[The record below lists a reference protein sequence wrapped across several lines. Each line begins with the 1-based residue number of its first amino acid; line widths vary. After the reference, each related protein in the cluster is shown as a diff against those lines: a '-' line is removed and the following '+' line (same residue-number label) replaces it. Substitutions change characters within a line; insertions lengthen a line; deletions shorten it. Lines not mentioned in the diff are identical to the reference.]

1 MVYFEVNILSYMYVR
16 IHCKNAI
23 NIFLQQCAVSTIF
36 RMVGNQAGSLVGWLG
51 RKKNSR
57 PHFEWALNPIGR
69 GGGSLKQLAAQS
81 TNIIT
86 VLKGNCM
93 YLQKN

>member
-1 MVYFEVNILSYMYVR
+1 MYGFTAKTLL
-16 IHCKNAI
+16 IF
-23 NIFLQQCAVSTIF
+23 FLQQCAVSTIF

-57 PHFEWALNPIGR
+57 PHFEWALNPRG